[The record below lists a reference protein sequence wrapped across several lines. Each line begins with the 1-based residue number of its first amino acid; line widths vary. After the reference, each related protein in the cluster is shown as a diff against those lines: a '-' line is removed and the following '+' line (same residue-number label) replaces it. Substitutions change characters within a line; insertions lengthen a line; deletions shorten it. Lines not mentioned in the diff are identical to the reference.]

1 MNRLDEDFEYAIQE
15 LEFVLEDIK
24 ELHEEIRWEDDEE
37 QRQRLIERL
46 YELQRRN
53 QSIIRDLLLSLQ

>member
-1 MNRLDEDFEYAIQE
+1 MDRLDENFEYAIQE